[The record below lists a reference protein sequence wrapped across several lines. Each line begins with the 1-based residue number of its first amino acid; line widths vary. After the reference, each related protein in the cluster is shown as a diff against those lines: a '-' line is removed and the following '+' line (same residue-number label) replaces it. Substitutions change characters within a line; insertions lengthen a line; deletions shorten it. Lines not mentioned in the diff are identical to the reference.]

1 MCIQEQEQNATEEWS
16 LRRQCRHRGEA
27 GKRGEKIVLPSCQAG
42 TTIVTVLDET
52 TPATAASGIEAAADA
67 PPPHRH
73 GVSIESAEEAVAVA
87 DLAVSVVE
95 GAVMTTTMA
104 AIVVAAVNVA
114 AVAAAIIDPTVVI
127 EIVIEIAKE
136 IAIEVEI
143 EIVIEIVVEIE
154 TVIETVI
161 EIEIESR
168 VKGIGREGE
177 GVRGVALRIT
187 ITADRG
193 RAAATAI
200 AIEVTVGGRAEE
212 EEAEMTMT
220 LLGMIEIT
228 NLKVGKRSSDDDAA
242 EAAAGQGAGVA
253 EGDVDVADRP
263 LSKGGGAIRGIVM
276 LLVRIPRL
284 FPATGIG
291 SIVCL
296 VIVVAAK

>member
-136 IAIEVEI
+136 IAIE
-143 EIVIEIVVEIE
+143 IVIEIVVEIE

-161 EIEIESR
+161 
-168 VKGIGREGE
+168 
-177 GVRGVALRIT
+177 
-187 ITADRG
+187 
-193 RAAATAI
+193 
-200 AIEVTVGGRAEE
+200 
-212 EEAEMTMT
+212 
-220 LLGMIEIT
+220 
-228 NLKVGKRSSDDDAA
+228 
-242 EAAAGQGAGVA
+242 
-253 EGDVDVADRP
+253 
-263 LSKGGGAIRGIVM
+263 
-276 LLVRIPRL
+276 
-284 FPATGIG
+284 
-291 SIVCL
+291 
-296 VIVVAAK
+296 

>member
-136 IAIEVEI
+136 IAI

>member
-136 IAIEVEI
+136 IAIE
-143 EIVIEIVVEIE
+143 IVIEIVVEIE

-193 RAAATAI
+193 RAAATAM
-200 AIEVTVGGRAEE
+200 VTVGGRAEE

>member
-1 MCIQEQEQNATEEWS
+1 M
-16 LRRQCRHRGEA
+16 
-27 GKRGEKIVLPSCQAG
+27 
-42 TTIVTVLDET
+42 
-52 TPATAASGIEAAADA
+52 
-67 PPPHRH
+67 
-73 GVSIESAEEAVAVA
+73 
-87 DLAVSVVE
+87 
-95 GAVMTTTMA
+95 
-104 AIVVAAVNVA
+104 
-114 AVAAAIIDPTVVI
+114 
-127 EIVIEIAKE
+127 
-136 IAIEVEI
+136 
-143 EIVIEIVVEIE
+143 IEIVVEIE

-212 EEAEMTMT
+212 EVAEMAMT